1 MSDQHSLTRKSLL
14 THSGVF
20 SIASVGYLVSLIGA
34 LTLGFSTWDYL
45 AIVSFILSLFNIR
58 GAWKGFSD
66 MEYGKANQS
75 SWIASITAIGAA
87 LLGFL

>member
-1 MSDQHSLTRKSLL
+1 ML

-20 SIASVGYLVSLIGA
+20 SLSSIGYLVSLVSA
-34 LTLGFSTWDYL
+34 VTMGFSPWDYL
-45 AIVSFILSLFNIR
+45 AIVSFILSLVNIR

-75 SWIASITAIGAA
+75 AWIASITSVAA
-87 LLGFL
+87 AVLGFM